1 MPIKTLSL
9 TPAPGRGDA
18 RRALTVAAM
27 VCPGHPLRCCLAGLL
42 ALGLAT
48 GVALAARAAA
58 PGPAVAEAPAPWP
71 AAAAAAADA
80 AAAPLADAAAWRRRF
95 DAAVVRR
102 LLPPPEAQQ
111 ALAALARPA
120 LQVAEA
126 VLDRPQFVLVVD
138 RAANVQ
144 AALLYLAGPGDAPW
158 QWVGAVPVATGR
170 PGGFEHF
177 LTPTGAFAHHLGNPD
192 FRAEGTRNELGVR
205 GYGVQGLRLFDF
217 GWVIGERT
225 WGDGG
230 RSPMRLQ
237 LHATDP
243 DLLEPRLGQRGS
255 KGCVRVPAE
264 FNRLLD
270 QAGLLDADYDAA
282 LAHGERL
289 WLFDA
294 PRQPEP
300 QAGRWLVV
308 VDSGAA
314 VRPDWARPPPMPARP
329 APAKRPQAARAPGVA
344 PARGAAAAG
353 AARVC

>member
-1 MPIKTLSL
+1 
-9 TPAPGRGDA
+9 
-18 RRALTVAAM
+18 M
-27 VCPGHPLRCCLAGLL
+27 VCPGHPLRRGLAALL
-42 ALGLAT
+42 ALGLAA
-48 GVALAARAAA
+48 GVALAGRAAA
-58 PGPAVAEAPAPWP
+58 PAPALAESPAPWP
-71 AAAAAAADA
+71 AAVADA
-80 AAAPLADAAAWRRRF
+80 AAAAPADATAWRRRF
-95 DAAVVRR
+95 DAAVARR
-102 LLPPPEAQQ
+102 LLPPSEAQQ
-111 ALAALARPA
+111 ARAALARPA

-126 VLDRPQFVLVVD
+126 LLDRPQFVLVVD
-138 RAANVQ
+138 RAASVQ

-158 QWVGAVPVATGR
+158 RWVGAVPVATGR

-205 GYGVQGLRLFDF
+205 GYGEQGLRVFDF
-217 GWVIGERT
+217 GWVTGERT

-255 KGCVRVPAE
+255 KGCVRVPAD

-282 LAHGERL
+282 LARGEHL
-289 WLFDA
+289 WLFDG
-294 PRQPEP
+294 PRQANPL
-300 QAGRWLVV
+300 AGRWLVV
-308 VDSGAA
+308 VDSGTA
-314 VRPDWARPPPMPARP
+314 VRPAWARPPPMPARP
-329 APAKRPQAARAPGVA
+329 RAQPPRTA
-344 PARGAAAAG
+344 PARAAAAPA